1 MVQVA
6 VCEYEGRSEDFI
18 RPCLRTVGRRLVY
31 ELFCDHLEHGT
42 EREKLGAANALYW
55 SRYMRQREEKPFPE
69 EPMEEVLL
77 RRDCLL
83 LREFVAN
90 EDVEMRRV
98 IIRGL
103 NLAFYAF
110 PREMKPLI
118 VEAIRI
124 ARTHPDE
131 YIRRGIGIQDRDE
144 GTPRFWG
151 EHQDEIPSKSR
162 NLEKSPSRSRRRF
175 FT

>member
-1 MVQVA
+1 
-6 VCEYEGRSEDFI
+6 
-18 RPCLRTVGRRLVY
+18 
-31 ELFCDHLEHGT
+31 
-42 EREKLGAANALYW
+42 
-55 SRYMRQREEKPFPE
+55 
-69 EPMEEVLL
+69 MEEVLL

-90 EDVEMRRV
+90 EDVEIRRV

-118 VEAIRI
+118 VQAIRI

-151 EHQDEIPSKSR
+151 EYQDEIPPKSR
-162 NLEKSPSRSRRRF
+162 NMEKSPSHNRRRF